1 MIKFPV
7 ISDKGNEYFI
17 KIKKWIDG
25 VDNGYSSIEV
35 HIYKVER
42 KLFSNKLVSLYL
54 KTFKSNT
61 PEFYDYV
68 LASKNTVLEYEGS
81 SSFILKENE
90 IVSEKKFKQWDGVC

>member
-25 VDNGYSSIEV
+25 VDDNYSSIEV

-68 LASKNTVLEYEGS
+68 LASKNTVLEYERS
-81 SSFILKENE
+81 RSFILKENE

>member
-25 VDNGYSSIEV
+25 VDNSYSSIEV

-81 SSFILKENE
+81 GAFILNENE
-90 IVSEKKFKQWDGVC
+90 IVNEKKFKQWDGVC

>member
-1 MIKFPV
+1 M
-7 ISDKGNEYFI
+7 SFI
-17 KIKKWIDG
+17 KIKKWIDAI
-25 VDNGYSSIEV
+25 DNSYSCIEV

-54 KTFKSNT
+54 KKFKSNA

-81 SSFILKENE
+81 SAFILKENE

>member
-25 VDNGYSSIEV
+25 VDNSYSIIEV
-35 HIYKVER
+35 HIYNVER
-42 KLFSNKLVSLYL
+42 RLFSNNLVPLYL
-54 KTFKSNT
+54 KTYKSNT
-61 PEFYDYV
+61 QEFYDYV

-81 SSFILKENE
+81 SAFILKENE
-90 IVSEKKFKQWDGVC
+90 IISKKKFKHWNGVC